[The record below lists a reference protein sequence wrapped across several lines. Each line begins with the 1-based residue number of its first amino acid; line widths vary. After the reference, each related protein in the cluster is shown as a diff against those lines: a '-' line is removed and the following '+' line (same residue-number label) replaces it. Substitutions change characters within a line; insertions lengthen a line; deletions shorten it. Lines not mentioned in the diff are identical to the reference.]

1 MRAALG
7 TDEAA
12 PYIEA
17 GTPAFRRTNLALFA
31 AGFSTFALLYCVQ
44 PLMPEFSREFGVGA
58 AASSLSLSLTT
69 GLLAVS
75 MLVASSLSEALGRK
89 PVMVVSLLASAGL
102 TLVAALAPGWHAL
115 LLVRALEGI
124 TFSGLPAVAMAY
136 VGEEMHPRSIGL
148 AMGLYIGGSGLG
160 GMLGRFLT
168 GALTELYSWRL
179 ALGTIGALGIVAG
192 LIVWRSLPPSAH
204 FRPRPLALGHLLMR
218 FVDHLRDKGLP
229 WLFAEG
235 FLLMGSFVTV
245 YNYVGYRLTAPPY
258 GLGQTAVGA
267 IFLVYLAGI
276 ASSAWVGDLA
286 GRVGRRKVL
295 WAMILVM
302 LAGVALT
309 LPQSLW
315 AIVAGIAVLTFGF
328 FGAHSVASSWIGRR
342 ALHAKAQASSLYL
355 FAYYVGG
362 SVIGS
367 VGGLFWSRMGWN
379 GVAALVGA
387 LLLTALAIAL
397 RLSRL
402 EPIAA
407 AAP

>member
-1 MRAALG
+1 
-7 TDEAA
+7 
-12 PYIEA
+12 
-17 GTPAFRRTNLALFA
+17 
-31 AGFSTFALLYCVQ
+31 
-44 PLMPEFSREFGVGA
+44 
-58 AASSLSLSLTT
+58 
-69 GLLAVS
+69 
-75 MLVASSLSEALGRK
+75 
-89 PVMVVSLLASAGL
+89 
-102 TLVAALAPGWHAL
+102 
-115 LLVRALEGI
+115 
-124 TFSGLPAVAMAY
+124 MAY

-148 AMGLYIGGSGLG
+148 AMGLYISGSGLG
-160 GMLGRFLT
+160 GMLARFLV
-168 GALTELYSWRL
+168 GALTELYSWRV
-179 ALGTIGALGIVAG
+179 ALGTVGAFGLLAG
-192 LIVWRSLPPSAH
+192 LVVWRSLPPSAH
-204 FRPRPLALGHLLMR
+204 FRPRPLSPGSLLAR
-218 FVDHLRDKGLP
+218 FAEHLRDKGLP
-229 WLFAEG
+229 WLFATG

-245 YNYVGYRLTAPPY
+245 YNYISYRLLAPPY

-267 IFLVYLAGI
+267 IFLVYLVGI
-276 ASSAWVGDLA
+276 ASSSWVGHLA

-367 VGGLFWSRMGWN
+367 CGGLFWSRMGWN

-397 RLSRL
+397 RLARL

-407 AAP
+407 ATP

>member
-1 MRAALG
+1 M
-7 TDEAA
+7 
-12 PYIEA
+12 
-17 GTPAFRRTNLALFA
+17 
-31 AGFSTFALLYCVQ
+31 
-44 PLMPEFSREFGVGA
+44 
-58 AASSLSLSLTT
+58 
-69 GLLAVS
+69 
-75 MLVASSLSEALGRK
+75 
-89 PVMVVSLLASAGL
+89 
-102 TLVAALAPGWHAL
+102 
-115 LLVRALEGI
+115 
-124 TFSGLPAVAMAY
+124 
-136 VGEEMHPRSIGL
+136 
-148 AMGLYIGGSGLG
+148 
-160 GMLGRFLT
+160 
-168 GALTELYSWRL
+168 
-179 ALGTIGALGIVAG
+179 
-192 LIVWRSLPPSAH
+192 
-204 FRPRPLALGHLLMR
+204 
-218 FVDHLRDKGLP
+218 
-229 WLFAEG
+229 
-235 FLLMGSFVTV
+235 
-245 YNYVGYRLTAPPY
+245 
-258 GLGQTAVGA
+258 LGQTAVGA

-276 ASSAWVGDLA
+276 ASSAWVGNLA